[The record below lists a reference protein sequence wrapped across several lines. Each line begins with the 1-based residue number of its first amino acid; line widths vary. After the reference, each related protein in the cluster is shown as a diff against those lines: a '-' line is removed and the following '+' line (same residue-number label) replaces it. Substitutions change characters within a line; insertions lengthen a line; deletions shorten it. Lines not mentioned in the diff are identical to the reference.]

1 MKRDGSETVASNGDE
16 ALAAQQHLPSE
27 RSSPVSLE
35 RVSAPD
41 MPNNSMMEALLRQM
55 LEGDQE
61 AWTGVEQCLGETV
74 RSWLRD
80 HPSKEAACCWE
91 SEEHYVS
98 LAFGRFRQAVN
109 AGQLQAHT
117 SPPTV
122 LRYLQACL
130 NGVLLDS
137 LRAKGGAKGMTL
149 QEPAPTEEQPGGDQ
163 PGDRQL
169 WENIQRLFPD
179 LRERRVAYLLFQCN
193 LSPRDILRVAPQ
205 EFSDVQEICRL
216 RARILERILLG

>member
-1 MKRDGSETVASNGDE
+1 MPGNSYND
-16 ALAAQQHLPSE
+16 LA
-27 RSSPVSLE
+27 
-35 RVSAPD
+35 APD
-41 MPNNSMMEALLRQM
+41 MPNNSAMEALLRQM

-98 LAFGRFRQAVN
+98 LAFGRFWQAVN
-109 AGQLQAHT
+109 AGQLQART
-117 SPPTV
+117 SLPTI
-122 LRYLQACL
+122 LRYLQVCL

-137 LRAKGGAKGMTL
+137 LRAKVRPGRIAL
-149 QEPAPTEEQPGGDQ
+149 QEPAHAEEQTGGDN

-169 WENIQRLFPD
+169 WERIQRLFPD
-179 LRERRVAYLLFQCN
+179 LRERRVAYLLLQCNLQCN
-193 LSPRDILRVAPQ
+193 LSPRDIFCVAPHQ
-205 EFSDVQEICRL
+205 FRDVQEICRL
-216 RARILERILLG
+216 RARILEQILLHSDLIC

>member
-1 MKRDGSETVASNGDE
+1 MPGNIYND
-16 ALAAQQHLPSE
+16 LA
-27 RSSPVSLE
+27 
-35 RVSAPD
+35 APD
-41 MPNNSMMEALLRQM
+41 MPNNSAMEALLRQM

-98 LAFGRFRQAVN
+98 LAFGRFWQAVN
-109 AGQLQAHT
+109 AGQLQART
-117 SPPTV
+117 SLPTI
-122 LRYLQACL
+122 LRYLQVCL

-137 LRAKGGAKGMTL
+137 LRAKVRPGRIAL
-149 QEPAPTEEQPGGDQ
+149 QEPAHAEEQTGGDN

-169 WENIQRLFPD
+169 WERIQRLFPD

-193 LSPRDILRVAPQ
+193 LSPRDIFLFAPQ

-216 RARILERILLG
+216 RARILEQILLHSDLIC